1 MDTAV
6 PRFLLT
12 VNHPG
17 ITEPPN
23 PKAYWE
29 DGGGLSKQLESLG
42 IRASRKAR

>member
-6 PRFLLT
+6 PGLLLT
-12 VNHPG
+12 ANHPG

-29 DGGGLSKQLESLG
+29 DGGLSKQLESLG